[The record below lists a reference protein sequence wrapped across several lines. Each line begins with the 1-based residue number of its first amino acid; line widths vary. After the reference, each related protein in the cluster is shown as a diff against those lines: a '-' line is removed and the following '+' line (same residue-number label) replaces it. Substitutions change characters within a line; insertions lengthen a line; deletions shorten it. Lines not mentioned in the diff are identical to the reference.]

1 MAQRTLKIAL
11 SSSSADPA
19 ALVSIRLDN
28 QVIQNDLSI
37 SNNISSPYIFEH
49 TFEANGSHQL
59 KVTMIN
65 DFLDQTKDLNLNIN
79 YVALSN
85 EDGTYPAYTYLAT
98 STDVN
103 YRTADYSNLLTDTIW
118 EAGKS
123 FDLTFDTS
131 ALVTWYDMYQYDIDN
146 PQPSV

>member
-11 SSSSADPA
+11 SSSVADPA
-19 ALVSIRLDN
+19 AVATIWLDN
-28 QVIQNDLSI
+28 QVIQSNLSI
-37 SNNISSPYIFEH
+37 TNNINSPYVVEH
-49 TFEANGSHQL
+49 TFEATGLHQL
-59 KVTMIN
+59 KISMVN
-65 DFLDQTKDLNLNIN
+65 DFLDQTKDLNLNVN

-103 YRTADYSNLLTDTIW
+103 YRTTDYSSILTDTIW

-123 FDLTFDTS
+123 FDLSFDTN

-146 PQPSV
+146 LPPNV